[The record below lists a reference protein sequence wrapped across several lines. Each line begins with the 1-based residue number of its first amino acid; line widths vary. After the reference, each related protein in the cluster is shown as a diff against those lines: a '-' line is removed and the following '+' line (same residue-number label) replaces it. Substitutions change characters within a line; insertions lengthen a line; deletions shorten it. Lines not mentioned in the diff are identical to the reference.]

1 MSVKV
6 KKVNEHYEIYV
17 DSKFICSCDTN
28 ELTETL
34 KEITKGK
41 E

>member
-1 MSVKV
+1 MNIEI
-6 KKVNEHYEIYV
+6 KKIKEHYEIYV
-17 DSKFICSCDTN
+17 NGKFTCSCDIN

-34 KEITKGK
+34 EEITKGK

>member
-1 MSVKV
+1 MDIKV
-6 KKVNEHYEIYV
+6 KKVNGHYEIYV
-17 DSKFICSCDTN
+17 GGKFICSCDTN

-34 KEITKGK
+34 MEIEKGR